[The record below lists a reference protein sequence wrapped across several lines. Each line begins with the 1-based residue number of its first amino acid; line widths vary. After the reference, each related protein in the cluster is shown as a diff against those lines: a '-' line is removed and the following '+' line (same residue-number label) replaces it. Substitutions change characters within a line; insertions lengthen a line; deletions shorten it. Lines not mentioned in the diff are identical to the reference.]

1 MDEKLFMDEIGHIFP
16 SNLNKEE
23 KSRVYS
29 WAEKLH
35 QILQLNHITTHTEFR
50 IGRNGDIILIE
61 IEQESVEIVSKL
73 NEKQLYSQ
81 GI

>member
-1 MDEKLFMDEIGHIFP
+1 MDEIGHIFP

-50 IGRNGDIILIE
+50 IGRNGVL
-61 IEQESVEIVSKL
+61 L
-73 NEKQLYSQ
+73 
-81 GI
+81 